1 MNSNQMLSTVIAVTR
16 IADRRDDDL
25 GSDATAHKNNA
36 RLVKFSALKNN
47 EDGCLL
53 RSRTLFCC
61 EILQLHHAA
70 QEKFYLVLVTLPSKT
85 PPRSI
90 SNSP

>member
-16 IADRRDDDL
+16 IADRRNDDL
-25 GSDATAHKNNA
+25 GSDATAHKNNV
-36 RLVKFSALKNN
+36 RLVKVSAIKNN

-53 RSRTLFCC
+53 RSRTLFCR
-61 EILQLHHAA
+61 EILLLQHVD